1 VLPPVKCN
9 CKFTALKIAD
19 AVQILNLELKTR
31 RKLALFA
38 LDKQKNRDRE
48 PQILTG
54 RKLPK
59 EVLLQLNY
67 ILGCVQFLRA

>member
-19 AVQILNLELKTR
+19 AVQRLNLELKTR

-38 LDKQKNRDRE
+38 QDKQKNRDRE

-59 EVLLQLNY
+59 EVLLQVNY
-67 ILGCVQFLRA
+67 ILGCVQFLQA

>member
-1 VLPPVKCN
+1 VLVPVKCN
-9 CKFTALKIAD
+9 CKFTASKIAD
-19 AVQILNLELKTR
+19 AVQRLNLELKTR

-38 LDKQKNRDRE
+38 KDKQKNRDRE

-54 RKLPK
+54 RKLPE

-67 ILGCVQFLRA
+67 ILGCVQFLQD

>member
-1 VLPPVKCN
+1 
-9 CKFTALKIAD
+9 LKIAD
-19 AVQILNLELKTR
+19 AVQRLNLELKTR

-38 LDKQKNRDRE
+38 KDKQKNRDRE